1 MWLMV
6 PFAMA
11 VSSAPGSIDPLSRR
25 RSGCLGIDIEAR
37 EERLRSG
44 DAALPGGMRSPP
56 QLVEDGRSAV
66 AIGAIRVRV
75 PELGE
80 EAWRGP
86 RQERRGSEADEPAR
100 LDEVAQDAL
109 QPLGGRVIPVLRGL
123 CQDPRLFGVDH
134 LVRATDVRPQLRQ
147 SVVQPAGRN
156 VVAVDAQGLV
166 PDV

>member
-44 DAALPGGMRSPP
+44 DAALPGGMRYPP
-56 QLVEDGRSAV
+56 PLVEDGRSPV
-66 AIGAIRVRV
+66 GGGAIRVRV
-75 PELGE
+75 AELCE
-80 EAWRGP
+80 EARRGR
-86 RQERRGSEADEPAR
+86 RQERRGGEANEPAR

-109 QPLGGRVIPVLRGL
+109 
-123 CQDPRLFGVDH
+123 
-134 LVRATDVRPQLRQ
+134 
-147 SVVQPAGRN
+147 
-156 VVAVDAQGLV
+156 
-166 PDV
+166 